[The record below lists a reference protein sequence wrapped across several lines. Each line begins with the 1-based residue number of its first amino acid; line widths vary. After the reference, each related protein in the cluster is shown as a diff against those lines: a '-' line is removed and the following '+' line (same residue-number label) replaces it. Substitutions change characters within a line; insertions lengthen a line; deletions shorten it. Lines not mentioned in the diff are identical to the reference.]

1 MTSTRANAVDK
12 SNEQSLNRF
21 DDWTSHYRGLCDA
34 TACNRPHFKYCQFTH
49 EIFSATQNWGQRT
62 ISHPIA

>member
-21 DDWTSHYRGLCDA
+21 DDWTVALPGALRCDRLQPPSFQVLSIYA
-34 TACNRPHFKYCQFTH
+34 
-49 EIFSATQNWGQRT
+49 
-62 ISHPIA
+62 